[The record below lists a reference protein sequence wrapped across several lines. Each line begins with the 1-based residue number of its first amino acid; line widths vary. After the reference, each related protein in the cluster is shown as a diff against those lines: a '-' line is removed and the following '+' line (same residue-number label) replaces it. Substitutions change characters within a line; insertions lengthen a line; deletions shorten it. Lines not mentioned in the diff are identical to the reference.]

1 MRIRTTAVAGLAVI
15 ALALTAC
22 GGEDS
27 GDSGDKSSE
36 KAKVGVILPDA
47 ATSPRWENNDR
58 PALKK
63 AIEAAGYEAIIQNAS
78 KEVTKFTSRSD
89 WTRRASLRRTSSKS
103 TVTRPTTTPRCS
115 SRATSRH

>member
-22 GGEDS
+22 GGDDS

-47 ATSPRWENNDR
+47 ATSPR
-58 PALKK
+58 
-63 AIEAAGYEAIIQNAS
+63 
-78 KEVTKFTSRSD
+78 
-89 WTRRASLRRTSSKS
+89 
-103 TVTRPTTTPRCS
+103 
-115 SRATSRH
+115 